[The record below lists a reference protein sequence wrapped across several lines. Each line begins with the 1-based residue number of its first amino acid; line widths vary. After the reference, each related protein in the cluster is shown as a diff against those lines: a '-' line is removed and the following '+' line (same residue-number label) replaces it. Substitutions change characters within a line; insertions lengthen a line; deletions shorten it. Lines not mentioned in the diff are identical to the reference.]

1 MVTYTV
7 RVTREGKWW
16 MIRVPDID
24 GLTQARRLA
33 EVDDMARSLIAMTTN
48 TPADSFEMR
57 VA

>member
-1 MVTYTV
+1 
-7 RVTREGKWW
+7 

-48 TPADSFEMR
+48 TPADSFELR